1 MVLKIN
7 EVFRSVQGE
16 GELIGIP
23 HTFIRLSGCNLNCN
37 WCDTPYARDINA
49 GEEMGEEE
57 IIDKIATRHICVT
70 GGEPLLQDI
79 KKLCK
84 KLKKKGLFVTVE
96 TNCTRFD
103 KGLSRGVSLFTVSP
117 KLRSSNQKYSK
128 KVLKNYLDLY
138 PKNRVQLKFVIQSE
152 EDLKEVFQILEDY
165 KEIREKGIPIILQPD
180 GACNYKE
187 YRSRIRNL
195 IERTVLDERINNKLK
210 DLNFRVLPQLHKIA
224 WGNKRGV

>member
-1 MVLKIN
+1 MALKIN
-7 EVFRSVQGE
+7 EIFRNVQGE

-23 HTFIRLSGCNLNCN
+23 HTFIRLSGCNLNCS
-37 WCDTPYARDINA
+37 WCDTPYARDIDA

-57 IIDKIATRHICVT
+57 IADKISTRHVCVT

-84 KLKKKGLFVTVE
+84 KLRENGLFVTVE

-103 KGLSRGVSLFTVSP
+103 KRLSKDVDLFTVSP
-117 KLRSSNQKYSK
+117 KLRSSAQSYDK
-128 KVLKNYLDLY
+128 KVLKNYLDLHL
-138 PKNRVQLKFVIQSE
+138 KNRIQLKFVIQSE

-165 KEIREKGIPIILQPD
+165 KEIMEKDIPTILQPD
-180 GACNYKE
+180 GVCNYKE
-187 YRSRIRNL
+187 YRSRIKNL
-195 IERTVLDERINNKLK
+195 IERTVLDERINDKLK

-224 WGNKRGV
+224 WGDKRSV